1 MEFSGS
7 SRIAGVGAYLPN
19 NRVTS
24 RSLMEEVNSTRF
36 GTPVTYI
43 DRLAGIKERRIS
55 DENMLPSDMAI
66 RASENALE
74 DAGVSPGDIDLVVYC
89 GIDRDWQEPATAH
102 RVQSIIGAEK
112 ATCFDLSNA
121 CHGFMNGL
129 SVADAFIAKGGID
142 NALVCTGEKT
152 SHVMYSFMERIKNT
166 NSKAEFRKWLGSLT
180 VGDAGG
186 AMVVQRSAAGDG
198 LRWVGFQSQGEH
210 AELCWWRHKEEGGLE
225 GEMVMDRIS
234 RTVVDLHRGMIDA
247 TYEKL
252 DWSPGSADWLY
263 CHQAGA
269 GPHQELV
276 KVAGMAPDYA
286 PITYDYYG
294 NLASA
299 TIPVN
304 IALNRP
310 KRGDRLLIFGA
321 GSGISVCQA
330 GMVF

>member
-1 MEFSGS
+1 MKFAGN
-7 SRIAGVGAYLPN
+7 SRVVGVGAYLPE

-24 RSLMEEVNSTRF
+24 QSLMEEVRSTRF

-43 DRLAGIKERRIS
+43 DRLVGVKERRIS
-55 DENMLPSDMAI
+55 ELNVLPSDMAI
-66 RASENALE
+66 MASEAAIE
-74 DAGVSPGDIDLVVYC
+74 DAGIDPRDIQLIVYC

-102 RVQSIIGAEK
+102 RVQSVIGADR

-129 SVADAFIAKGGID
+129 SVADAFISKGGVD
-142 NALVCTGEKT
+142 NVLVCTGEKT
-152 SHVMYSFMERIKNT
+152 SHVMYSFMDRIKKT
-166 NSKAEFRKWLGSLT
+166 NSKKEFRKWLGSLT

-186 AMVVQRSAAGDG
+186 AMVVQRSTPGYG
-198 LRWVGFQSQGEH
+198 LQWVGFQSQGEH
-210 AELCWWRHKEEGGLE
+210 AELCWWRHTEEGGLE
-225 GEMVMDRIS
+225 GEMAMDRIS
-234 RTVVDLHRGMIDA
+234 REVVDLHRGMIDE

-269 GPHQELV
+269 GPHQELI
-276 KVAGMAPDYA
+276 KVAGMAADYA

-299 TIPVN
+299 TIPVT

-310 KRGDRLLIFGA
+310 DRGDRLLIFGA
-321 GSGISVCQA
+321 GSGISICQA
-330 GMVF
+330 GVGF